1 MNISQLATLCTDI
14 FLLSSTFFILIICL
28 FFLIEC
34 SAALFLKASS
44 TNLKN
49 WQNTRVAVLIP
60 AHNEELVIASTL
72 EKLTS
77 VLKQQDSLV
86 VVADNCSDSTAKI
99 ARAMGVIAIE
109 RNDSIRK
116 GKGYALDYGLQFLEK
131 NRLEKNPP
139 DVVIF
144 VDADCTVHKGAIEQ
158 LTECAITTK
167 RPIQATYLMLRSKNS
182 QSAKDSLS
190 QFSIIVRN
198 QVRPLGTERLGI
210 NCPLLGTGMAFPW
223 SMIRSVD
230 LANGHLL
237 EDAKLGLD
245 LAIAGH
251 KPMLCP
257 QAKVTSDLPSS
268 SVAATSQK
276 TRWVHG
282 HFQMIQTYVPIL
294 FKEAIHQKRFD
305 LLTSI
310 LDLCVPPLSLLV
322 IAWLLVMASSIISG
336 ILGASWI
343 PAITATIAGFCLL
356 TGLVIT
362 WINFARQELPL
373 DKLLTIPLYILWKI
387 PVYVQFLVKP
397 QTIWLRTQREVENPT
412 LSKRTGL

>member
-1 MNISQLATLCTDI
+1 MSINHLATLCTNT
-14 FLLSSTFFILIICL
+14 LLLFSTCLLLIICL

-34 SAALFLKASS
+34 SAALFPRAFS

-49 WQNTRVAVLIP
+49 WQNTRVAVLVP
-60 AHNEELVIASTL
+60 AHNEEVVIALTL

-77 VLKQQDSLV
+77 ALKQQDSLV
-86 VVADNCSDSTAKI
+86 VVADNCSDNTAKI
-99 ARAMGVIAIE
+99 ARAMGAIVIE
-109 RNDSIRK
+109 RNDSERK
-116 GKGYALDYGLQFLEK
+116 GKGYALDYGLQFLET
-131 NRLEKNPP
+131 NLLEKSPP
-139 DVVIF
+139 DVVIL

-158 LTECAITTK
+158 LTERAIATR

-182 QSAKDSLS
+182 QSAKDYVS

-198 QVRPLGTERLGI
+198 LVRPLGTERLGI

-223 SMIRSVD
+223 SVIRSVD

-251 KPMLCP
+251 RPLLCP
-257 QAKVTSDLPSS
+257 QAKVTSDLPCS

-282 HFQMIQTYVPIL
+282 HFQIIQAYVPIL

-310 LDLCVPPLSLLV
+310 LDLCVLPLSLLV
-322 IAWLLVMASSIISG
+322 VVWLLMMASSIIYG
-336 ILGASWI
+336 ILGTSWI
-343 PAITATIAGFCLL
+343 PAITAVIAGVCLL
-356 TGLVIT
+356 IALLIAWV
-362 WINFARQELPL
+362 NFARQELPL
-373 DKLLTIPLYILWKI
+373 DKLLSIPLYILWKI
-387 PVYVQFLVKP
+387 PVYFQFLVKP
-397 QTIWLRTQREVENPT
+397 QTIWLRTQREVENTT
-412 LSKRTGL
+412 LSKRVGL